1 MRPGEATLRDGS
13 RKPAAD
19 LVRGDVVVVEAGE
32 EIPSDGTVIDGI
44 ALVDES
50 AVTGESGPV
59 VRESDSDRSTVIGG
73 TRVLS
78 NRILIEV
85 TGPPAPA

>member
-13 RKPAAD
+13 RKAAAD